1 MSKSTHPKRPYRQL
15 IDPNLDHRRD
25 PAIADA
31 KGRLARL
38 YLGNPTPD
46 PAAVAEA
53 KGDLNTA
60 VLARHIADALAKGP
74 AFTPEQTDFLV
85 SMLLDAAVE
94 R

>member
-1 MSKSTHPKRPYRQL
+1 MPASTRPKRPYRQL

-25 PAIADA
+25 PAIAEA

-74 AFTPEQTDFLV
+74 AFTPEQTGFLA